1 MNLTRS
7 TMLKISDL
15 YLLKQSKTMEQ
26 MNYIKRLCQVAK
38 EKSLL
43 GYPTD
48 STYYF
53 QKAIAIAE
61 NSNQFLCITESIYK
75 ADLQNNKFLAYTAF
89 LKSLDLA
96 EKPVALFRKILRRK
110 DLLPM
115 VSEFIA
121 KMPDLLFHHLI
132 IHTNSAQERL
142 ELAEIFAP
150 MTNSISDPDPKFYI
164 PNTIRNAS

>member
-1 MNLTRS
+1 
-7 TMLKISDL
+7 
-15 YLLKQSKTMEQ
+15 MEQ
-26 MNYIKRLCQVAK
+26 LMYIKKLCRVAK

-61 NSNQFLCITESIYK
+61 NSNQFLCITEAIYK
-75 ADLQNNKFLAYTAF
+75 ADLENNKFLAYTAF

-96 EKPVALFRKILRRK
+96 EKPVSFFRKLVKRK

-115 VSEFIA
+115 ISEFIA

-132 IHTNSAQERL
+132 IHTESAQDRL
-142 ELAEIFAP
+142 DLSEIFAP
-150 MTNSISDPDPKFYI
+150 VYQSISDPDPVYFL